1 MEKEIIEKDKVLS
14 EKMKEEEYK
23 KKLYEMDQEKE
34 RLLRKTKEDAEIS
47 VDKLKIQHEIGK

>member
-34 RLLRKTKEDAEIS
+34 RLLRKTKEDAELS

>member
-34 RLLRKTKEDAEIS
+34 RLLIIS
-47 VDKLKIQHEIGK
+47 DK

>member
-1 MEKEIIEKDKVLS
+1 
-14 EKMKEEEYK
+14 MKEEEYK

-34 RLLRKTKEDAEIS
+34 LLLRKTKEDAELS